1 MGTPSMSRTADVFVV
16 DVGDDENMTSV
27 AWVAAMNELL
37 DEVEAAEGPKARHHL
52 VGTEALF
59 QWARHAVDGDG

>member
-1 MGTPSMSRTADVFVV
+1 MSRTGDVFVI

-37 DEVEAAEGPKARHHL
+37 DDVDAAEGPRAL
-52 VGTEALF
+52 VTTSSAP
-59 QWARHAVDGDG
+59 